1 MPLLGSRGAA
11 SLTGFGGLAKLGYLL
26 RNSLRFRSS
35 ASAYLTRTPGS
46 ASNQR
51 TWTYSGWVKRGQLGA
66 QQALLNTFAGTHPTC
81 NILFGSTDGIWIYNY
96 NGSSYDFT
104 LYTTAVYRDPAA
116 WYHLVV
122 AVDTTQATS
131 SNRVKIYVNG
141 TQITSFTTSPDSQAT
156 AYPSLNFNTDMNAA
170 TAHEIG
176 KQATLYFD
184 GYLAEQ
190 NFIDGQALTPSSFA
204 KTDAVTGQ
212 WIPIKYIGTY
222 GTNGFYLNFNDTSN
236 TTAATLGKDS
246 SGNGNNWTPNN
257 FSITAGAT
265 YDPVTDVPTV
275 GGSASNYCVLNPN
288 HKSTTDVVL
297 TEGNLYCASNYASG
311 WQYAAATFG
320 VRTGKWYWE
329 AKAVVYAATDKT
341 AIGVLPSTYGFIGNT
356 NDGTLA
362 GLYGI
367 TGHGAGVGSYTY
379 SLNDTIMIAI
389 DADNNKVYY
398 GKNGTYFGT
407 GNPSAGTG
415 GTTQTLTAGVDY
427 LPYVGGYGGSAW
439 AVNFGQRA
447 FTYTVPTGFKSL
459 NTFNLP

>member
-1 MPLLGSRGAA
+1 LG
-11 SLTGFGGLAKLGYLL
+11 
-26 RNSLRFRSS
+26 
-35 ASAYLTRTPGS
+35 
-46 ASNQR
+46 
-51 TWTYSGWVKRGQLGA
+51 
-66 QQALLNTFAGTHPTC
+66 
-81 NILFGSTDGIWIYNY
+81 
-96 NGSSYDFT
+96 
-104 LYTTAVYRDPAA
+104 PA
-116 WYHLVV
+116 
-122 AVDTTQATS
+122 
-131 SNRVKIYVNG
+131 
-141 TQITSFTTSPDSQAT
+141 
-156 AYPSLNFNTDMNAA
+156 
-170 TAHEIG
+170 
-176 KQATLYFD
+176 
-184 GYLAEQ
+184 
-190 NFIDGQALTPSSFA
+190 
-204 KTDAVTGQ
+204 
-212 WIPIKYIGTY
+212 
-222 GTNGFYLNFNDTSN
+222 
-236 TTAATLGKDS
+236 
-246 SGNGNNWTPNN
+246 
-257 FSITAGAT
+257 
-265 YDPVTDVPTV
+265 
-275 GGSASNYCVLNPN
+275 ASNYCVLNPN

-459 NTFNLP
+459 NTYNLP